1 MANNYLD
8 YVNID
13 GELVRVRDVE
23 ARTLIQTNSNSI
35 ASVTSTANKN
45 TTDITV
51 LKNKMSAAES
61 NITNLQNEVA
71 VNTSDIDNLGV
82 DMVKA
87 KTDISTLKLD
97 VEQAKSDIT
106 SLDSRVDMNESYISS
121 LQSKYD
127 DLDADIGVINTDITS
142 LKETETNQNSRLDAI
157 EAKNTEQDNE
167 ITSLTDKNAEQ
178 DTAIEDLNRR
188 LAVSTYEAGKGI
200 FFGQGKDHTS
210 INVED
215 ELLAEIH
222 QATTDIADI
231 KPRLSKAES
240 DISSLDTRLTANEAK
255 DEAQDQHFLVSDGRI
270 ETLENDMDAAEDRI
284 TSLEN
289 NVNNIN
295 EELPNI
301 KADISNATTRIDGIA
316 ADVETL
322 ESSVGTLTSAVDAI
336 ETKNNEQDSEIASIK
351 SKDESQ
357 DAAISMLQTDVST
370 ANDDIAQ
377 LQNTTLDLT
386 NSYNGLDSEVN
397 SINTRLESVESS
409 ISDLDF
415 TKLKDSSGNV
425 YQDLTIGNGL
435 TVSNGVISAASST
448 LDSKDILEI
457 GVSSGGEHSIGIFN
471 GPPPYDNIVQS
482 ISKRVASNEP
492 IIVKINSYSSDT
504 NYTTIAHVIDNY
516 DVNVIEL
523 AVDIPSYYL
532 YDITTDNG
540 VGTCYSEFA
549 TLIVYVNVTE
559 NTITFPY
566 SKYVAIRG
574 QTFLSKQGML
584 ENVSDAFKWSNLPID
599 DEDSRNIG
607 LEAFF
612 SNNTFIGGK
621 EYKDRYPLVPN
632 FDIDTTMAS
641 FTYLELSTNSVWK
654 SNEFNPLEYNGDLS
668 YTKIN

>member
-8 YVNID
+8 YVNIN
-13 GELVRVRDVE
+13 GELARVRDVE
-23 ARTLIQTNSNSI
+23 ARTLIQTNTNSI

-51 LKNKMSAAES
+51 LKNKVSTAES

-97 VEQAKSDIT
+97 AEQAKSDIT

-121 LQSKYD
+121 LQAKYD
-127 DLDADIGVINTDITS
+127 DLDADIGVINRDITS

-178 DTAIEDLNRR
+178 DTAIADLNRR
-188 LAVSTYEAGKGI
+188 LAVSTYEAGNGI

-240 DISSLDTRLTANEAK
+240 DITNLDTRLTANEAK

-295 EELPNI
+295 GELPNI

-316 ADVETL
+316 ADVATL

-357 DAAISMLQTDVST
+357 DTAISTLQTDVST
-370 ANDDIAQ
+370 ANDNITN
-377 LQNTTLDLT
+377 LQNTTSDLT
-386 NSYNGLDSEVN
+386 NSYNSLNSEVN
-397 SINTRLESVESS
+397 SINTRLESVESAT
-409 ISDLDF
+409 SDLDF

-425 YQDLTIGNGL
+425 YTDLTIGNGL
-435 TVSNGVISAASST
+435 AVSNGVISAASST
-448 LDSKDILEI
+448 LDSIDILEI
-457 GVSSGGEHSIGIFN
+457 AISKGDYSIGIYN
-471 GPPPYDNIVQS
+471 GADYISGIVQS
-482 ISKRVASNEP
+482 ISKRVENNEP
-492 IIVKINSYSSDT
+492 IIVKINQYTIDS
-504 NYTTIAHVIDNY
+504 NYTTIAHIRDNQ
-516 DVNVIEL
+516 DVDVIEL
-523 AVDIPSYYL
+523 VIDIPSYYL
-532 YDITTDNG
+532 YNSILEENY
-540 VGTCYSEFA
+540 YSEFA
-549 TLIVYVNVTE
+549 TLIVHVNVAE

-566 SKYVAIRG
+566 PNHVFIRG
-574 QTFLSKQGML
+574 LTFLSEMGQLGD
-584 ENVSDAFKWSNLPID
+584 VRDACKWSNQPLSDTDPM
-599 DEDSRNIG
+599 NIG

-612 SNNTFIGGK
+612 RNNTFIGGK
-621 EYKDRYPLVPN
+621 EYNDRYPLVPK
-632 FDIDTTMAS
+632 FDRDTTMAS
-641 FTYLELSTNSVWK
+641 FTYLELSTNSVFK
-654 SNEFNPLEYNGDLS
+654 SNEFNPLTYTDDLI
-668 YTKIN
+668 YTRIN

>member
-8 YVNID
+8 YVNIN

-51 LKNKMSAAES
+51 LKNKVSTAES

-97 VEQAKSDIT
+97 AEQAKSDIT

-121 LQSKYD
+121 LQAKYD

-142 LKETETNQNSRLDAI
+142 LKETEATQNSRLDVI

-240 DISSLDTRLTANEAK
+240 DISSLDTRLTDNEAK

-284 TSLEN
+284 TSLET

-295 EELPNI
+295 GELPNI
-301 KADISNATTRIDGIA
+301 KADISNNTTRIDEIA
-316 ADVETL
+316 ADVATL

-357 DAAISMLQTDVST
+357 DSAISTLQTDMST
-370 ANDDIAQ
+370 AKNDIVN
-377 LQNTTLDLT
+377 LQNTTSDLT
-386 NSYNGLDSEVN
+386 NSYNRLDGEVT
-397 SINTRLESVESS
+397 SINNRLDNVESS
-409 ISDLDF
+409 ISGLEF
-415 TKLKDSSGNV
+415 TKLQDNSGNV
-425 YQDLTIGNGL
+425 YQDLIIGNGL

-448 LDSKDILEI
+448 LDSADILEI
-457 GVSSGGEHSIGIFN
+457 GISSGTHSIGIFN

-482 ISKRVASNEP
+482 ISKRVANNEP
-492 IIVKINSYSSDT
+492 IIVKINSYSSND
-504 NYTTIAHVIDNY
+504 NYTTIAHVRDNY
-516 DVNVIEL
+516 DVNVIAL
-523 AVDIPSYYL
+523 VIDIPSYYL
-532 YDITTDNG
+532 YGITTDNG

-566 SKYVAIRG
+566 SNYVAIRG
-574 QTFLSKQGML
+574 QTFLSESGML
-584 ENVSDAFKWSNLPID
+584 ENVSGAFKWSNRPISD
-599 DEDSRNIG
+599 TDSRNIG

-621 EYKDRYPLVPN
+621 EYQDRYPLVPK
-632 FDIDTTMAS
+632 FDRDTTMAS

-668 YTKIN
+668 YTKIS

>member
-8 YVNID
+8 YVNIN

-23 ARTLIQTNSNSI
+23 ARTLIQTNTNSI

-51 LKNKMSAAES
+51 LKNKVSTAES

-97 VEQAKSDIT
+97 AEQAKSDIT

-121 LQSKYD
+121 LQAKYD
-127 DLDADIGVINTDITS
+127 DLDADIGVINTEITS
-142 LKETETNQNSRLDAI
+142 LKETETTQNSRLDAI

-215 ELLAEIH
+215 ELLTEIH

-240 DISSLDTRLTANEAK
+240 DITSLDTRLTANEAK

-270 ETLENDMDAAEDRI
+270 ETLEHDMDAAEDRI

-295 EELPNI
+295 GELPNI
-301 KADISNATTRIDGIA
+301 KADIANATTRIDTIG
-316 ADVETL
+316 ADVENL
-322 ESSVGTLTSAVDAI
+322 KSSVDTLTSDVDAI
-336 ETKNNEQDSEIASIK
+336 KIKNNEQDSEITSIK

-357 DAAISMLQTDVST
+357 DSAISTLQTDVST
-370 ANDDIAQ
+370 ANDNITN
-377 LQNTTLDLT
+377 LQNTTSDLT
-386 NSYNGLDSEVN
+386 NSYNSLNSEVN
-397 SINTRLESVESS
+397 SINTRLESVESAT
-409 ISDLDF
+409 SDLDF

-425 YQDLTIGNGL
+425 YTDLTIGNGL
-435 TVSNGVISAASST
+435 TVNNGVISAASST
-448 LDSKDILEI
+448 LDSADILEI
-457 GVSSGGEHSIGIFN
+457 AISSGAYSIGIFN

-482 ISKRVASNEP
+482 ISKRVESNEP
-492 IIVKINSYSSDT
+492 IIVKINSYASDD
-504 NYTTIAHVIDNY
+504 NYTTIAHVRDNY

-523 AVDIPSYYL
+523 VIDIPSYYL
-532 YDITTDNG
+532 YGITPDNG

-549 TLIVYVNVTE
+549 TLIVYVNVAE

-566 SKYVAIRG
+566 SNYVAIRG
-574 QTFLSKQGML
+574 QTFLSEQGML
-584 ENVSDAFKWSNLPID
+584 EDVRDAFKWSNRPISD
-599 DEDSRNIG
+599 TDSRNIG

-612 SNNTFIGGK
+612 KNNTFIGGRNTD
-621 EYKDRYPLVPN
+621 DRYPLVPK
-632 FDIDTTMAS
+632 FDRDTTMAS
-641 FTYLELSTNSVWK
+641 CTYLDLSTNSIWK
-654 SNEFNPLEYNGDLS
+654 SNDFKL
-668 YTKIN
+668 IIF

>member
-23 ARTLIQTNSNSI
+23 ARTLIQTNTNSI

-51 LKNKMSAAES
+51 LKNKVSTAES

-127 DLDADIGVINTDITS
+127 DLDADIGVINRDIAS
-142 LKETETNQNSRLDAI
+142 LKETETTQNSRLDAI

-240 DISSLDTRLTANEAK
+240 DISNLDTRLTANEAK

-295 EELPNI
+295 GELPNI

-316 ADVETL
+316 ADVATL

-357 DAAISMLQTDVST
+357 DSAISTLQTDMST
-370 ANDDIAQ
+370 ANDNITN
-377 LQNTTLDLT
+377 LQNTTSDLT
-386 NSYNGLDSEVN
+386 NSYNSLDSEVN

-448 LDSKDILEI
+448 LDSADILEI
-457 GVSSGGEHSIGIFN
+457 GISSGNHIGVFN

-482 ISKRVASNEP
+482 ISKRVTSNEP
-492 IIVKINSYSSDT
+492 IIVQINSYSSND
-504 NYTTIAHVIDNY
+504 NYTTIAHVRDNY

-523 AVDIPSYYL
+523 VIDIPSYYL
-532 YDITTDNG
+532 YGITTDNG

-549 TLIVYVNVTE
+549 TLTVYVNVTE

-566 SKYVAIRG
+566 SNYVAIRG
-574 QTFLSKQGML
+574 QTFLSESGML
-584 ENVSDAFKWSNLPID
+584 ENVSDAFKWSNRPISD
-599 DEDSRNIG
+599 TDSRNIG

-621 EYKDRYPLVPN
+621 EYNDRYPLVPK
-632 FDIDTTMAS
+632 FDRETTMAS
-641 FTYLELSTNSVWK
+641 FTYLELSTNTVWK

-668 YTKIN
+668 YTRVQ